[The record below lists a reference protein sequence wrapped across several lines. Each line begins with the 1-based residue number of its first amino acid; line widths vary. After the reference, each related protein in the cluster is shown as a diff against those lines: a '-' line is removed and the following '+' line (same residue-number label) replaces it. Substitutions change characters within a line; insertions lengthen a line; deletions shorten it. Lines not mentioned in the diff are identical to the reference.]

1 VHVAFVTHAYPRWPR
16 DVAGNFLHRLATALV
31 ARGHRVSV
39 IAPADRGAGG
49 VAELD
54 RVTVRRVRYAGAARE
69 TLAYAGTMVE
79 AMQTLTGRAT
89 AVRLVVA
96 LARALR
102 ELRRTDP
109 PDVVHAHWWIPGGIA
124 ALLAGAAGRPL
135 VVTLHGTDVR
145 LLQRNA
151 VLRRGARLVLGKA
164 AVVSAVSSDLAD
176 RTAELA
182 GVPRDRVVV
191 QPMPAAVEGFARRTG
206 GGDGVLTV
214 GRLSPQKRTHLIVDA
229 VAALADRG
237 RAVPLTVIGDGA
249 ERSALE
255 ARTRAA
261 GCEELVRF
269 LGAVSPDDLP
279 DVMGN
284 PDVFAF
290 AGLDEGLGLAV
301 AEAYFLGIPVVAMR
315 GGGGVVDLLGPD
327 PAGRIVPDG
336 DISAFADALRSV
348 IDDPATREA
357 AAAHGDQLRRTLGPD
372 AVARHFETLY
382 RNAMDWQPA

>member
-1 VHVAFVTHAYPRWPR
+1 
-16 DVAGNFLHRLATALV
+16 
-31 ARGHRVSV
+31 
-39 IAPADRGAGG
+39 
-49 VAELD
+49 
-54 RVTVRRVRYAGAARE
+54 
-69 TLAYAGTMVE
+69 
-79 AMQTLTGRAT
+79 
-89 AVRLVVA
+89 
-96 LARALR
+96 
-102 ELRRTDP
+102 
-109 PDVVHAHWWIPGGIA
+109 
-124 ALLAGAAGRPL
+124 
-135 VVTLHGTDVR
+135 
-145 LLQRNA
+145 
-151 VLRRGARLVLGKA
+151 LVLGKA

-229 VAALADRG
+229 VATLADRG
-237 RAVPLTVIGDGA
+237 KAVPLTVIGDGA
-249 ERSALE
+249 ERTALE

-261 GCEELVRF
+261 GCEEMVRF
-269 LGAVSPDDLP
+269 LGAVSPEDLP
-279 DVMGN
+279 NAMGN

-290 AGLDEGLGLAV
+290 AGLEEGLGLAV
-301 AEAYFLGIPVVAMR
+301 AEAYFLGIPVVAMQ

-357 AAAHGDQLRRTLGPD
+357 AAAHGDQLRHTLGPD
-372 AVARHFETLY
+372 AVARQFETLY
-382 RNAMDWQPA
+382 RNAVDWHQT